1 MTSTAL
7 VVDDNR
13 VTRMVLSRALRE
25 LDVEPLEAEN
35 GLRALEMM
43 AQTSVDVVLLDL
55 LMPELDGYGTLER
68 MRADDALRHI
78 PVIVVTAVDDLESV
92 VRCIELGATDYL
104 PKPFDAAILRA
115 RITASLA
122 GKRLRDLELEYL
134 EQVELVIR
142 AAAAVEA
149 GEFDAIALDTVTA
162 REDALG
168 GLARTFARM
177 ADEVRAREARLQ
189 AEVRELRIEIDD
201 AKQSSRVAEITGS
214 DYFKDLKIRAGELRQ
229 MVADQDARPP
239 VDPPSTDLNRG
250 RRRREGRP
258 DRA

>member
-1 MTSTAL
+1 VKSTAL

-13 VTRMVLSRALRE
+13 MARMILSRALRE

-35 GLRALEMM
+35 GLHALQTL
-43 AQTSVDVVLLDL
+43 AQTPVDVVLLDL

-68 MRADDALRHI
+68 IRTDDALRHI
-78 PVIVVTAVDDLESV
+78 PVIVITAVDDLESV

-115 RITASLA
+115 RVTASLA

-134 EQVELVIR
+134 EQVEIVIR
-142 AAAAVEA
+142 AAAAVES

-162 REDALG
+162 RGDALG

-177 ADEVRAREARLQ
+177 ADEVRAREARLK
-189 AEVRELRIEIDD
+189 AEVRELRIEIDE
-201 AKQSSRVAEITGS
+201 AKQSSKVEEITGS
-214 DYFKDLKIRAGELRQ
+214 DYFKELKVRAGELRQ
-229 MVADQDARPP
+229 MVGDQDVEQSPP
-239 VDPPSTDLNRG
+239 TPPA
-250 RRRREGRP
+250 P
-258 DRA
+258 